1 MKKRRL
7 QRNMHNENGDVLTP
21 EEEALLHDL
30 SGMSHA
36 GKPLPPPLV
45 LPGIPAAGT
54 DGQPDEAD
62 ETEEDALLR
71 ALLQSA
77 YPAPPEH
84 LRRDVMAKIGVMAGR
99 RKMRRAVLK
108 WGSAAACFVIL
119 CSLTILASPMLRK
132 GAAVT
137 EMALPET
144 QFASVADAALLTSGT
159 EAADTSGAYENEAAP
174 VTILPEAA
182 PDDVADDTPREG
194 LLFATAPESAEEK
207 AEAEREGGESAD
219 DADRKH
225 TGDATSDKNKA
236 PSNSAT
242 EKNPPSNSGPDKNK
256 TPSNSGAEKNKTP
269 SNSGP
274 DKNKTPSNSGTDKNK
289 TPSNSGTDKDKV
301 PSNSATEKGNTPSN
315 SGADKSSA
323 SSGGTTSGQSA
334 SGSANTGKSETT
346 AETDPPRRFLNP
358 GGAQVTTN
366 GAAETSA
373 ETGSTGNRPLLPPR
387 TDASTPTGGAVH
399 NPSTGGS
406 SGTTGNS
413 SGTGGSSG
421 TTGNNPGTAHGN
433 SDTNASGNASKNTSP
448 ADGSERADASTDK
461 GDLTAEDRVAPPE
474 NNALDA
480 IDAIDGVEKRV
491 PVSLTSLPPDAT
503 ADDAAPELATDSL
516 TESKVAAKNAVNP
529 VFVAENQ
536 VKWALVSY
544 IPPEKYA
551 NWMMERG
558 YQTAADFTLAELV
571 HGMQISHET
580 FHAIVAVLGLER
592 IIDEKLYFPELDA
605 PAPASG
611 CQNVLEGRS
620 CMENAAIRNSVK

>member
-1 MKKRRL
+1 MMMKKRRL

-45 LPGIPAAGT
+45 LPGIPAADT

-84 LRRDVMAKIGVMAGR
+84 LRRNVMAKIGVMAGR

-132 GAAVT
+132 GATAM
-137 EMALPET
+137 EMALPEA
-144 QFASVADAALLTSGT
+144 QLASVADAALLTSGT

-194 LLFATAPESAEEK
+194 LLFATASESAEEK
-207 AEAEREGGESAD
+207 AEAEREGGETAD

-225 TGDATSDKNKA
+225 AGDATSDKNKA

-242 EKNPPSNSGPDKNK
+242 EKNPPSNSGADKNK
-256 TPSNSGAEKNKTP
+256 TPSNSGA
-269 SNSGP
+269 
-274 DKNKTPSNSGTDKNK
+274 DKNK

-301 PSNSATEKGNTPSN
+301 PSNSGTEKGNIPSN

-323 SSGGTTSGQSA
+323 SSGGTTSGQNA

-346 AETDPPRRFLNP
+346 AETDPPRKFLNP
-358 GGAQVTTN
+358 GGAQVTTD

-373 ETGSTGNRPLLPPR
+373 ETGSTGNRPPLPPR

-406 SGTTGNS
+406 SSTTGNS
-413 SGTGGSSG
+413 SGTGGSSESAV
-421 TTGNNPGTAHGN
+421 NNPGTAHGN

-474 NNALDA
+474 NNAIDALDALDA
-480 IDAIDGVEKRV
+480 IDGMEKRV

-503 ADDAAPELATDSL
+503 ADDAAPELTTDSL
-516 TESKVAAKNAVNP
+516 TEPKVAAKNAVNP

-536 VKWALVSY
+536 VKWALISY

>member
-1 MKKRRL
+1 M
-7 QRNMHNENGDVLTP
+7 
-21 EEEALLHDL
+21 
-30 SGMSHA
+30 
-36 GKPLPPPLV
+36 
-45 LPGIPAAGT
+45 
-54 DGQPDEAD
+54 
-62 ETEEDALLR
+62 
-71 ALLQSA
+71 
-77 YPAPPEH
+77 
-84 LRRDVMAKIGVMAGR
+84 
-99 RKMRRAVLK
+99 
-108 WGSAAACFVIL
+108 
-119 CSLTILASPMLRK
+119 
-132 GAAVT
+132 
-137 EMALPET
+137 
-144 QFASVADAALLTSGT
+144 
-159 EAADTSGAYENEAAP
+159 
-174 VTILPEAA
+174 TILPEAA

-207 AEAEREGGESAD
+207 AEAEREGGETAD

-242 EKNPPSNSGPDKNK
+242 EKNPPSNSG
-256 TPSNSGAEKNKTP
+256 A
-269 SNSGP
+269 
-274 DKNKTPSNSGTDKNK
+274 DKNKTPSNSGTEKNPPSNSGADKNK

-301 PSNSATEKGNTPSN
+301 PSNSGT
-315 SGADKSSA
+315 DKSSA
-323 SSGGTTSGQSA
+323 SSGGTTSGQGA

-358 GGAQVTTN
+358 GGAQVTTD

-373 ETGSTGNRPLLPPR
+373 ETGSTGNRPPLPPR

-399 NPSTGGS
+399 NPS
-406 SGTTGNS
+406 
-413 SGTGGSSG
+413 TGGSSG

-448 ADGSERADASTDK
+448 ADRSERADASTDK

-480 IDAIDGVEKRV
+480 IDGVEKRV
-491 PVSLTSLPPDAT
+491 PVSLTSLSPDAT
-503 ADDAAPELATDSL
+503 ADDAVPELATDSL
-516 TESKVAAKNAVNP
+516 TESKSAAKNAVNP

>member
-1 MKKRRL
+1 MMKKRRL

-159 EAADTSGAYENEAAP
+159 EAADTSDAYENEAAP

-207 AEAEREGGESAD
+207 AEAEREGGETAD

-242 EKNPPSNSGPDKNK
+242 EKNPPSNSG
-256 TPSNSGAEKNKTP
+256 A
-269 SNSGP
+269 
-274 DKNKTPSNSGTDKNK
+274 DKNKTPSNSGTEKNPPSNSGADKNK

-301 PSNSATEKGNTPSN
+301 PSNSGT
-315 SGADKSSA
+315 DKSSA
-323 SSGGTTSGQSA
+323 SSGGTTSGQGA

-358 GGAQVTTN
+358 GGAQVTTD

-413 SGTGGSSG
+413 SGTGGTSG

-474 NNALDA
+474 NNA
-480 IDAIDGVEKRV
+480 IDAIEGMEKRV

-516 TESKVAAKNAVNP
+516 TEPKSAAKNAVNP

>member
-1 MKKRRL
+1 
-7 QRNMHNENGDVLTP
+7 MHNENGDVLTP

-256 TPSNSGAEKNKTP
+256 TPSNSGADKNKTP

-274 DKNKTPSNSGTDKNK
+274 
-289 TPSNSGTDKDKV
+289 DKDKV

-315 SGADKSSA
+315 SGTDKSSA
-323 SSGGTTSGQSA
+323 SSGGTTSGQDA

-358 GGAQVTTN
+358 GGAQVTTD

-406 SGTTGNS
+406 SGTTGS
-413 SGTGGSSG
+413 
-421 TTGNNPGTAHGN
+421 NPGTAHGN

-474 NNALDA
+474 NNA

-516 TESKVAAKNAVNP
+516 TEPKVAAKNAVNP

>member
-36 GKPLPPPLV
+36 DKPLPPPLV

-54 DGQPDEAD
+54 DGQPDEAG

-84 LRRDVMAKIGVMAGR
+84 LRRDVMAKIGVMAQR

-132 GAAVT
+132 GATAT
-137 EMALPET
+137 EMARPEA
-144 QFASVADAALLTSGT
+144 QLASVADAALLTSGT
-159 EAADTSGAYENEAAP
+159 ETADTSCAYEDEAAP

-194 LLFATAPESAEEK
+194 LLFATAPGAAKEK
-207 AEAEREGGESAD
+207 AEEEREGRETAV

-236 PSNSAT
+236 PSNSAM
-242 EKNPPSNSGPDKNK
+242 EKTPPSNSGADKN
-256 TPSNSGAEKNKTP
+256 N
-269 SNSGP
+269 
-274 DKNKTPSNSGTDKNK
+274 TPSNSGTDKNN
-289 TPSNSGTDKDKV
+289 TPSNSG
-301 PSNSATEKGNTPSN
+301 TEKGNTPSN

-323 SSGGTTSGQSA
+323 SSGGTTNGQGA
-334 SGSANTGKSETT
+334 SGSANTGKSPAAETT
-346 AETDPPRRFLNP
+346 AETDPPRKFLNP
-358 GGAQVTTN
+358 GGAQVTTE
-366 GAAETSA
+366 GAAETTA
-373 ETGSTGNRPLLPPR
+373 ETGSTGNRTPLPPR
-387 TDASTPTGGAVH
+387 TDASTPTGGTGN
-399 NPSTGGS
+399 NPSM
-406 SGTTGNS
+406 GNS

-421 TTGNNPGTAHGN
+421 ATGNSSGTAHGN
-433 SDTNASGNASKNTSP
+433 SDTNASGNASKNTPP
-448 ADGSERADASTDK
+448 AGGSERADASTDK
-461 GDLTAEDRVAPPE
+461 GTLTAEDRVAPPE
-474 NNALDA
+474 NNAIDA

-491 PVSLTSLPPDAT
+491 PVSLASLVPDVT
-503 ADDAAPELATDSL
+503 ADDAAPELTTDSL
-516 TESKVAAKNAVNP
+516 TEPKSAAKNAVNP

-536 VKWALVSY
+536 VKWALISY

-580 FHAIVAVLGLER
+580 FHAIVTVLGLER

-611 CQNVLEGRS
+611 CQNVLEGRC
-620 CMENAAIRNSVK
+620 CMENAAIRNSAK

>member
-1 MKKRRL
+1 MMMKKRRL

-132 GAAVT
+132 GATAM

-144 QFASVADAALLTSGT
+144 QLASVADAALLTSGT
-159 EAADTSGAYENEAAP
+159 EAADTSDAYENEAAP

-194 LLFATAPESAEEK
+194 LLFATAPESAVEK
-207 AEAEREGGESAD
+207 AEAEREGGETAD

-242 EKNPPSNSGPDKNK
+242 EKNPPSNSGTDKNK
-256 TPSNSGAEKNKTP
+256 TPSNSGA
-269 SNSGP
+269 
-274 DKNKTPSNSGTDKNK
+274 DKNKTPSNSGTEK
-289 TPSNSGTDKDKV
+289 GKV
-301 PSNSATEKGNTPSN
+301 PSNSGTEKGNTPSN

-323 SSGGTTSGQSA
+323 SSGGTTSGQGA
-334 SGSANTGKSETT
+334 SGSTNTGKSTASETT
-346 AETDPPRRFLNP
+346 AETDPPRKFLNP
-358 GGAQVTTN
+358 GGAQVTTE

-373 ETGSTGNRPLLPPR
+373 ETGSAGNRPPLPPR
-387 TDASTPTGGAVH
+387 TDASTPTGGAGN

-406 SGTTGNS
+406 SGTTGNNPS
-413 SGTGGSSG
+413 TGGSSG
-421 TTGNNPGTAHGN
+421 TTGSNPGTAHGN

-474 NNALDA
+474 NNA
-480 IDAIDGVEKRV
+480 IDAIDGMEKRV
-491 PVSLTSLPPDAT
+491 PVSLTSLPPPDAT

>member
-54 DGQPDEAD
+54 DGQPDEAA

-137 EMALPET
+137 EMALPEA
-144 QFASVADAALLTSGT
+144 QLASVADAALLTSGT
-159 EAADTSGAYENEAAP
+159 EAADTSDAYENETAP

-182 PDDVADDTPREG
+182 PDDLADDTPREG

-207 AEAEREGGESAD
+207 AEAEREGGETAD

-242 EKNPPSNSGPDKNK
+242 EKNPPSNSGADKNK
-256 TPSNSGAEKNKTP
+256 TPSNSGA
-269 SNSGP
+269 
-274 DKNKTPSNSGTDKNK
+274 DKNK

-301 PSNSATEKGNTPSN
+301 PSNSGTEKGNTPSN
-315 SGADKSSA
+315 SAADKSSA
-323 SSGGTTSGQSA
+323 SSGGTTSGQGA

-358 GGAQVTTN
+358 GGAQVTTE

-373 ETGSTGNRPLLPPR
+373 ETGSTGNRPLLPQR

-399 NPSTGGS
+399 NPSTGGT

-413 SGTGGSSG
+413 S
-421 TTGNNPGTAHGN
+421 GTAHGN

-474 NNALDA
+474 NNALNA
-480 IDAIDGVEKRV
+480 IEGVEKRV

>member
-1 MKKRRL
+1 MMKKRRL

-30 SGMSHA
+30 SGISHA

-45 LPGIPAAGT
+45 LPGIPAADT
-54 DGQPDEAD
+54 DGQPDEAA

-132 GAAVT
+132 GAAAT

-144 QFASVADAALLTSGT
+144 QLASVADAALLTSGT
-159 EAADTSGAYENEAAP
+159 EAADTSGSYENEAAP
-174 VTILPEAA
+174 VTIPPEAA

-194 LLFATAPESAEEK
+194 LLFVTASGSEKEK
-207 AEAEREGGESAD
+207 AEAEREDGETAD

-225 TGDATSDKNKA
+225 TGDPTSDKNKA
-236 PSNSAT
+236 PSNSGT
-242 EKNPPSNSGPDKNK
+242 
-256 TPSNSGAEKNKTP
+256 EKNKTP
-269 SNSGP
+269 SNSGT
-274 DKNKTPSNSGTDKNK
+274 DKNKAPSNSGTDKNKAPSNSGADKNK

-301 PSNSATEKGNTPSN
+301 PSNSGTDKGNTPSN

-323 SSGGTTSGQSA
+323 SPGGTTSGQGA

-346 AETDPPRRFLNP
+346 AETDPPRKFLNP
-358 GGAQVTTN
+358 GGAQVTTE

-387 TDASTPTGGAVH
+387 TDASTPTGGALN
-399 NPSTGGS
+399 NPSTGGSSDTTGNSSTTGGS

-413 SGTGGSSG
+413 S
-421 TTGNNPGTAHGN
+421 GTAHGN

-474 NNALDA
+474 NNT

-503 ADDAAPELATDSL
+503 ADDAAPELTTDSL
-516 TESKVAAKNAVNP
+516 TESKSAAKNAVNP

>member
-132 GAAVT
+132 GATAM

-144 QFASVADAALLTSGT
+144 QLASVADAALLTSGT
-159 EAADTSGAYENEAAP
+159 EAADTSDAYENEAAP

-194 LLFATAPESAEEK
+194 LLFATASESAEEK
-207 AEAEREGGESAD
+207 AEAEREGGETTD
-219 DADRKH
+219 DSDRKH

-242 EKNPPSNSGPDKNK
+242 EKNPPSNSGADKNK
-256 TPSNSGAEKNKTP
+256 TPSNSGA
-269 SNSGP
+269 
-274 DKNKTPSNSGTDKNK
+274 DKNKTPSNSGT
-289 TPSNSGTDKDKV
+289 
-301 PSNSATEKGNTPSN
+301 EKGNTPSN
-315 SGADKSSA
+315 SGTDKSSA
-323 SSGGTTSGQSA
+323 SSGGTTSGQDA

-346 AETDPPRRFLNP
+346 AETDPPRKFLNP
-358 GGAQVTTN
+358 GGAQVTTD

-461 GDLTAEDRVAPPE
+461 DALTAEDRVAPPK
-474 NNALDA
+474 NNA

>member
-1 MKKRRL
+1 MMMKKRRL

-30 SGMSHA
+30 SGMSHV

-45 LPGIPAAGT
+45 LPGIPAADT
-54 DGQPDEAD
+54 DGQPGEAA

-77 YPAPPEH
+77 YPVPPEH
-84 LRRDVMAKIGVMAGR
+84 LRRDVMAKIGVMAQR

-132 GAAVT
+132 GATAM

-144 QFASVADAALLTSGT
+144 QLASVADAALLTSGT

-194 LLFATAPESAEEK
+194 LLFATASESAEEK
-207 AEAEREGGESAD
+207 AESEREGGETAD

-242 EKNPPSNSGPDKNK
+242 EKNPPSNSG
-256 TPSNSGAEKNKTP
+256 A
-269 SNSGP
+269 
-274 DKNKTPSNSGTDKNK
+274 DKNK

-301 PSNSATEKGNTPSN
+301 PSNS
-315 SGADKSSA
+315 GADKSSA
-323 SSGGTTSGQSA
+323 SSGGTTSGQGT

-346 AETDPPRRFLNP
+346 AETDPPRKFLNP
-358 GGAQVTTN
+358 GGAQVTTE

-373 ETGSTGNRPLLPPR
+373 ETGSIGNRPLLPPR
-387 TDASTPTGGAVH
+387 TDASTPTGTTG
-399 NPSTGGS
+399 NSSGTGGS

-461 GDLTAEDRVAPPE
+461 GDLTAEDRMAPPE
-474 NNALDA
+474 NNT

-491 PVSLTSLPPDAT
+491 PVSLTSLSPDAT

-516 TESKVAAKNAVNP
+516 TEPKVAAKNAVNP

-536 VKWALVSY
+536 VKWALISY

>member
-1 MKKRRL
+1 MMMKKRRL

-45 LPGIPAAGT
+45 LPGIPAADT
-54 DGQPDEAD
+54 DGQPDEAA

-132 GAAVT
+132 GATAM

-144 QFASVADAALLTSGT
+144 QLASVADAALLTSGT

-194 LLFATAPESAEEK
+194 LLFATASESAEEK
-207 AEAEREGGESAD
+207 AEAEREGGETAD

-242 EKNPPSNSGPDKNK
+242 EKNPPSNSGAD
-256 TPSNSGAEKNKTP
+256 KNKTP

-274 DKNKTPSNSGTDKNK
+274 DKNKTPSNSGTDK
-289 TPSNSGTDKDKV
+289 DKV
-301 PSNSATEKGNTPSN
+301 PSN

-323 SSGGTTSGQSA
+323 SSGGTTSGQGT

-346 AETDPPRRFLNP
+346 AETDPPRKFLNP
-358 GGAQVTTN
+358 GGAQVTTD

-373 ETGSTGNRPLLPPR
+373 ETGSTGNRPPLPPR
-387 TDASTPTGGAVH
+387 TDPSTPT
-399 NPSTGGS
+399 
-406 SGTTGNS
+406 GTTGNS

-421 TTGNNPGTAHGN
+421 TTGNNPGTGGSSESAGNNPGTAHGN

-461 GDLTAEDRVAPPE
+461 GDLTAEDRVALPE
-474 NNALDA
+474 KNNA

-491 PVSLTSLPPDAT
+491 PVSLTSLSPDAT

-516 TESKVAAKNAVNP
+516 TEPKVAAKNVVNP

-536 VKWALVSY
+536 VKWALISY
-544 IPPEKYA
+544 IPPEKYT

>member
-1 MKKRRL
+1 MMMKKRRL

-45 LPGIPAAGT
+45 LPGIPAADT
-54 DGQPDEAD
+54 DGQPDEAA

-132 GAAVT
+132 GATAM

-144 QFASVADAALLTSGT
+144 QLASVADAALLTSGT

-194 LLFATAPESAEEK
+194 LLFATASESAEEK
-207 AEAEREGGESAD
+207 AEAEREGGETAD

-242 EKNPPSNSGPDKNK
+242 EKNPPSNSGAD
-256 TPSNSGAEKNKTP
+256 KNKTP

-274 DKNKTPSNSGTDKNK
+274 DKNKTPSNSGPDKDKVPSNSGPDKNK

-301 PSNSATEKGNTPSN
+301 PSNS
-315 SGADKSSA
+315 GADKSSA
-323 SSGGTTSGQSA
+323 SSGGTTSGQGT

-346 AETDPPRRFLNP
+346 AETDPPRKFLNP
-358 GGAQVTTN
+358 GGAQVTTD

-373 ETGSTGNRPLLPPR
+373 ETGSTGNRPPLPPR
-387 TDASTPTGGAVH
+387 TDPSTPT
-399 NPSTGGS
+399 
-406 SGTTGNS
+406 GTTGNS

-421 TTGNNPGTAHGN
+421 TTGNNPGTGGSSESAGNNPGTAHGN

-461 GDLTAEDRVAPPE
+461 GDLTAEDRVALPE
-474 NNALDA
+474 KNNA

-491 PVSLTSLPPDAT
+491 PVSLTSLSPDAT

-516 TESKVAAKNAVNP
+516 TEPKVAAKNVVNP

-536 VKWALVSY
+536 VKWALISY
-544 IPPEKYA
+544 IPPEKYT

>member
-1 MKKRRL
+1 MMKKRRL

-119 CSLTILASPMLRK
+119 CSLTILASPILRK

-144 QFASVADAALLTSGT
+144 QLASVADAALLTSGT
-159 EAADTSGAYENEAAP
+159 EAADTSGAYENEAEP

-194 LLFATAPESAEEK
+194 LLFATASESAEEK
-207 AEAEREGGESAD
+207 AEAERERGETAD

-242 EKNPPSNSGPDKNK
+242 EKNPPSNSGADKNK
-256 TPSNSGAEKNKTP
+256 TPSNSGA
-269 SNSGP
+269 
-274 DKNKTPSNSGTDKNK
+274 DKNK
-289 TPSNSGTDKDKV
+289 
-301 PSNSATEKGNTPSN
+301 TPSN

-323 SSGGTTSGQSA
+323 SSVGTTSGQGT

-346 AETDPPRRFLNP
+346 AETDPPRKFLNP
-358 GGAQVTTN
+358 GGAQVTTD

-373 ETGSTGNRPLLPPR
+373 ETGSTGNRPPLPPR

-399 NPSTGGS
+399 NPSTVNS
-406 SGTTGNS
+406 SSTGN
-413 SGTGGSSG
+413 SSG

-461 GDLTAEDRVAPPE
+461 GDLTAEDRMAPPE
-474 NNALDA
+474 NNT

-516 TESKVAAKNAVNP
+516 TEPKVAAKNAVNP

-536 VKWALVSY
+536 VKWALISY
-544 IPPEKYA
+544 ISPEKYA

-592 IIDEKLYFPELDA
+592 IIDEELYFPKLDA

>member
-1 MKKRRL
+1 MMMKKRRL

-45 LPGIPAAGT
+45 LPGIPAADT
-54 DGQPDEAD
+54 DGQPDEAA

-132 GAAVT
+132 GATAM

-144 QFASVADAALLTSGT
+144 QLASVADAALLTSGT

-194 LLFATAPESAEEK
+194 LLFATASESAEEK
-207 AEAEREGGESAD
+207 AEAEREGGETAD

-242 EKNPPSNSGPDKNK
+242 EKNPPSNSG
-256 TPSNSGAEKNKTP
+256 A
-269 SNSGP
+269 
-274 DKNKTPSNSGTDKNK
+274 DKNK

-301 PSNSATEKGNTPSN
+301 PSNS
-315 SGADKSSA
+315 GADKSSA
-323 SSGGTTSGQSA
+323 SSGGTTSGQGT

-346 AETDPPRRFLNP
+346 AETDPPRKFLNP
-358 GGAQVTTN
+358 GGAQVTTD

-373 ETGSTGNRPLLPPR
+373 ETGSTGNRPPLPPR
-387 TDASTPTGGAVH
+387 TDPSTPT
-399 NPSTGGS
+399 
-406 SGTTGNS
+406 GTTGNS

-421 TTGNNPGTAHGN
+421 TTGNNPGTGGSSESAGNNPGTAHGN

-461 GDLTAEDRVAPPE
+461 GDLTAEDRVALPE
-474 NNALDA
+474 KNNA

-491 PVSLTSLPPDAT
+491 PVSLTSLSPDAT

-516 TESKVAAKNAVNP
+516 TEPKVAAKNVVNP

-536 VKWALVSY
+536 VKWALISY
-544 IPPEKYA
+544 IPPEKYT

>member
-99 RKMRRAVLK
+99 RKMRCAVLK

-144 QFASVADAALLTSGT
+144 QLASVADAALLTSGT
-159 EAADTSGAYENEAAP
+159 EAADTSDAYENEAAP

-207 AEAEREGGESAD
+207 AEAEREGGETAD

-242 EKNPPSNSGPDKNK
+242 EKNPPSNSGADKNK
-256 TPSNSGAEKNKTP
+256 TPSNSGA
-269 SNSGP
+269 
-274 DKNKTPSNSGTDKNK
+274 
-289 TPSNSGTDKDKV
+289 DKDKV

-315 SGADKSSA
+315 SGTDKSSA
-323 SSGGTTSGQSA
+323 SSGGTTSGQDA

-346 AETDPPRRFLNP
+346 AETDQPRRFLNP
-358 GGAQVTTN
+358 GGAQVTTD

-413 SGTGGSSG
+413 SGTGGSSESAV
-421 TTGNNPGTAHGN
+421 NNPGTAHGN

-480 IDAIDGVEKRV
+480 IDGVEKRV

-516 TESKVAAKNAVNP
+516 TEPKVAAKNAVNP

>member
-1 MKKRRL
+1 MMKKRRL

-84 LRRDVMAKIGVMAGR
+84 LRRDVMTKIGVMAGR

-194 LLFATAPESAEEK
+194 LLFATASGSEKEK
-207 AEAEREGGESAD
+207 AEAEREDGETAD

-225 TGDATSDKNKA
+225 AGDATSDKNKA

-242 EKNPPSNSGPDKNK
+242 DKTPPSNSGADKNK
-256 TPSNSGAEKNKTP
+256 TPSNSGA
-269 SNSGP
+269 
-274 DKNKTPSNSGTDKNK
+274 DKNKTPSNSGTEK
-289 TPSNSGTDKDKV
+289 GKV
-301 PSNSATEKGNTPSN
+301 PSNSGTEKGNTPSN
-315 SGADKSSA
+315 SAADKSSA
-323 SSGGTTSGQSA
+323 SSGGTTSGQGA

-346 AETDPPRRFLNP
+346 AETDPPRKFLNP
-358 GGAQVTTN
+358 GGAQVTTE

-406 SGTTGNS
+406 SDTTGNS
-413 SGTGGSSG
+413 STTGGSSG
-421 TTGNNPGTAHGN
+421 TTGNNPSTAHGN

-474 NNALDA
+474 NNA

-529 VFVAENQ
+529 VFFAENQ

>member
-1 MKKRRL
+1 MMKKRRL

-54 DGQPDEAD
+54 DGQPDEAA

-119 CSLTILASPMLRK
+119 CSLTILASPILRK

-144 QFASVADAALLTSGT
+144 QLASVADAALLTSGT
-159 EAADTSGAYENEAAP
+159 EAADTSDAYENEAAP

-207 AEAEREGGESAD
+207 AEAEREDRETAD

-236 PSNSAT
+236 PSNSGT

-269 SNSGP
+269 SNSGA
-274 DKNKTPSNSGTDKNK
+274 DKNKT
-289 TPSNSGTDKDKV
+289 

-315 SGADKSSA
+315 SSTDKSSA
-323 SSGGTTSGQSA
+323 SSGGTTSGQGA

-358 GGAQVTTN
+358 GGAQVTTD

-399 NPSTGGS
+399 NPSTGGT

-413 SGTGGSSG
+413 S
-421 TTGNNPGTAHGN
+421 GTAHGN

-480 IDAIDGVEKRV
+480 LDAIDGVEKRV